1 VVDWF
6 EERGLVVA
14 DLIFLLLTVLFF
26 VVGIA
31 YVSGC
36 ARLGGE

>member
-1 VVDWF
+1 MVMADVV
-6 EERGLVVA
+6 
-14 DLIFLLLTVLFF
+14 FLSLTVLFF